1 MMIAQKEV
9 KQIEKELDI
18 VNQKR
23 DDLVE
28 EIDKENY
35 LKDEIEGIII
45 MIKKQI
51 NESKKEKERLL
62 I

>member
-1 MMIAQKEV
+1 MIAQKEV

-51 NESKKEKERLL
+51 NESRKEKERLL

>member
-1 MMIAQKEV
+1 MIAKKEV
-9 KQIEKELDI
+9 KQIEKDLDI
-18 VNQKR
+18 VNYKR
-23 DDLVE
+23 DE
-28 EIDKENY
+28 SRQEIDKENY

-51 NESKKEKERLL
+51 NESKKEKERFL